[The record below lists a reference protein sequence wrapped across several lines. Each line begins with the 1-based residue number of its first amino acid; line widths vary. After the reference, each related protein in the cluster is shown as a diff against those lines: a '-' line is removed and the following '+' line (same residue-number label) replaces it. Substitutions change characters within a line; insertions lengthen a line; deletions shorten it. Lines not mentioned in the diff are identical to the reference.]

1 MRSRRRYGGAWVG
14 GEPACPPAGP
24 GGRGPSAPVQQPAG
38 SLKHRL
44 QSPVSHVRGPLEL
57 LTFGGCPIVTAIPVS
72 VGEAGN
78 GTAYF
83 QVLSYAG
90 TVTISVLTDP
100 DHFPELDSLAAAL
113 RAELDLISPG
123 CATRH

>member
-1 MRSRRRYGGAWVG
+1 MHDRTPGSDA
-14 GEPACPPAGP
+14 
-24 GGRGPSAPVQQPAG
+24 GGRAQISPFCVQ
-38 SLKHRL
+38 HRL
-44 QSPVSHVRGPLEL
+44 HSLVSHVRGPVEL
-57 LTFGGCPIVTAIPVS
+57 LTFGRCPIVSAIPVS

-78 GTAYF
+78 GTVYF

-100 DHFPELDSLAAAL
+100 DHFPELDALAGAL